1 MNSNRGALAASMAT
15 ESGMASTIRHT
26 TQMALPGHG
35 PSVELAAIPSD
46 TDGQRPINKYIEASP
61 ES

>member
-26 TQMALPGHG
+26 TQMALPG